1 MRRGLT
7 ACLCAVVL
15 LTGCG
20 KSYWTES
27 CGDCEVTLRDSGNT
41 EKAVEIVVTV
51 DGEETILKT
60 MAVPAERISA
70 EAFTDILGYSGFR
83 LTERQGLAVQDPAQD
98 WSLRTYYAVE
108 DGSVLQ
114 IAESFGWGPPQDY
127 SVDLDEDGGRE
138 LVNNVTYGGD
148 GHQDVHIFQRRPDG
162 IWMGR
167 LSTKNLPN
175 HDDRGVTSTAVVYNA
190 ERNVFEIRYLM
201 KNSQEP
207 GVVES
212 QGLERVEFTPYGVQE
227 K

>member
-1 MRRGLT
+1 M
-7 ACLCAVVL
+7 
-15 LTGCG
+15 
-20 KSYWTES
+20 
-27 CGDCEVTLRDSGNT
+27 
-41 EKAVEIVVTV
+41 
-51 DGEETILKT
+51 
-60 MAVPAERISA
+60 
-70 EAFTDILGYSGFR
+70 
-83 LTERQGLAVQDPAQD
+83 
-98 WSLRTYYAVE
+98 
-108 DGSVLQ
+108 LQ

-127 SVDLDEDGGRE
+127 SVDLDEDGGME

-207 GVVES
+207 GGVES